1 MTEVGNGILCQDSQP
16 VGGNQFRDT
25 VVDFRIDMVRTA
37 CQHDAAF
44 VVCLHPRQD
53 FFAFFTHIVPGSCHF
68 IPACAG
74 CGSDFCC
81 RNVGKLL
88 DQRLGSDFKGR
99 KRQERIAE
107 FHFLAADFLH
117 IVLDIFRIGCNDR
130 AVVVVVCLRCFVS
143 FIEQRRVEDKR
154 NSLLNE
160 PGHMSVGKLCRVTF
174 GFAGNGFDAQRI
186 NVVVGSG
193 GQDNLIAQLCKK
205 GKPERIVFIH
215 I

>member
-1 MTEVGNGILCQDSQP
+1 MTEVRNGILRQNSQS
-16 VGGNQFRDT
+16 VRGNQLRDT

-53 FFAFFTHIVPGSCHF
+53 FFAFFTHIIPGSCHF
-68 IPACAG
+68 VPACAG
-74 CGSDFCC
+74 RGSDLCC
-81 RNVGKLL
+81 RNVGKLF

-99 KRQERIAE
+99 KRHERIAE
-107 FHFLAADFLH
+107 FHFPAANFLH

-130 AVVVVVCLRCFVS
+130 AVVVVVGIRSLVS
-143 FIEQRRVEDKR
+143 FIEECRVEDER
-154 NSLLNE
+154 NALFNE
-160 PGHMSVGKLCRVTF
+160 PGHMTVGKLCRITF
-174 GFAGNGFDAQRI
+174 GFTGNGFDAQRI
-186 NVVVGSG
+186 NVVVGSR
-193 GQDNLIAQLCKK
+193 GQDDLIAQLCKK